1 MKRENFITEEE
12 SAESVKYIFIII
24 SYVFASIFLTI
35 ILISAYYA
43 SDKNQFMLIAAIS
56 ILVLIYASSI
66 LTITILN
73 KTIYDNI
80 TYMGLLGSSIFIM
93 FFMFFIGVYFL
104 FKHFTTR
111 PKAMIVNEPS
121 NNTSTYIYT

>member
-12 SAESVKYIFIII
+12 NAASVKYIFIII
-24 SYVFASIFLTI
+24 AYVFASIFLTI

-43 SDKNQFMLIAAIS
+43 SDRNQYMLIAAIS

-66 LTITILN
+66 LTITLLN

-93 FFMFFIGVYFL
+93 FFMFFIGIYFL

-111 PKAMIVNEPS
+111 PKPMIVNE
-121 NNTSTYIYT
+121 YGEL

>member
-1 MKRENFITEEE
+1 MFREKFITEEE
-12 SAESVKYIFIII
+12 NQESIRYIFVIIA
-24 SYVFASIFLTI
+24 YVFASIFLTV

-43 SDKNQFMLIAAIS
+43 SDKNQYMLLAAIS

-66 LTITILN
+66 LTLTLIN

-80 TYMGLLGSSIFIM
+80 TYMAMLGSSIFIM
-93 FFMFFIGVYFL
+93 FFMFFIGIYFL

-111 PKAMIVNEPS
+111 PKMIVNQYSEL
-121 NNTSTYIYT
+121 